1 MAYQIPNKNPL
12 DVTKRVAIG
21 VSIPFNSPSVFNQ
34 TYTTNDQLR
43 SNIINYVLTN
53 SDERVFN
60 PNFGLNLQAKLFDNI
75 TPVYISNIENQLV
88 SDLQAYFPMVSI
100 KEIKIT
106 PDYDNNSI
114 TIFINY
120 SYLGDTNTINLEL

>member
-12 DVTKRVAIG
+12 DVIKRVAIG

-53 SDERVFN
+53 SGERVFN

-88 SDLQAYFPMVSI
+88 SDLQAYFPMVNI